1 MSKSTITTLLDSMG
15 PGEAAEAPELG
26 DYLEAPRRRDE
37 ARDEAE
43 DSIFSQLLER
53 ILQGY
58 ALKLEDGSDESGMS
72 LEILLDGVSDSV
84 LIMSPA
90 GVILE
95 ANQAFFLTFGYDRSE
110 LIGHP
115 IFGLLPDEYR
125 GPFHT
130 RLAEFTMEG
139 LEPKVATKDDILA
152 FRGRRRDGQVLSMD
166 CLLSCIQ
173 LRGEPAV
180 IALIRDLSFDH
191 ALFQQ
196 LKETREH
203 YVALSETITE
213 AIFRLDDDFRIIF
226 ANSGIKNTFGWER
239 EEVIGRPF
247 SVLFPTGAFEKHAE
261 DFRKY
266 FYVDDQDRKALGLKR
281 TIEFLG
287 ATKHR
292 GLASMEMSFGNSK
305 EYMGRTLTCVIRD
318 ITQRKMIERRLRHLA
333 YHDKLTGLGNRD
345 LFNEDMGALFHALA
359 GDGELRG
366 AVLFLDLD
374 GFKHVN
380 DSLGHD
386 AGDKLLVETAR
397 RLRVCLR
404 ESDTAYR
411 FGGDEFVV
419 VLPSLK
425 EQADAVLV
433 AERILASVAKPYI
446 VSDKGAGT
454 GSSVTVGVSIG
465 VALIPEHGR
474 TIEEAAKSADIAMYC
489 SKDAGK
495 NRYTLYDPA
504 VSAKASARWRLE
516 QEMKAALTEGGF
528 YLVYQPIVDS
538 IGGIRGLEA
547 LARWRQ
553 PDGTEVSPGV
563 FIPIAEENGSIV
575 ALGDWA
581 LRRACYDARRL
592 REKGLRGLYVSVNV
606 SSLQFERPNY
616 AQELESIVLS
626 SGLPPSWLKLEL
638 TESGVMKDTADAV
651 ERIKDIKRRLPG
663 ISFMVDDFGTG
674 YSSLAYL
681 SKLPVDT
688 LKIDISFVV
697 NLAQRQNEKVVNAI
711 INLGHSLDLDIVA
724 EGIETAEQR
733 DYFVERGCEAMQGYF
748 FQRPTPFEGIYEAL
762 CSSGSLAAKAQAKR
776 ADRSAL
782 EAPGSLAARARY
794 LRAAGVLRPE
804 PQSGKRLSARAAAAA
819 GP

>member
-1 MSKSTITTLLDSMG
+1 MNKSNITTLLDSMTPHEG
-15 PGEAAEAPELG
+15 TQAAGLEGILEHGE
-26 DYLEAPRRRDE
+26 E
-37 ARDEAE
+37 ARNEAE
-43 DSIFSQLLER
+43 DSIFTQLLER

-58 ALKLEDGSDESGMS
+58 ALKLEDGSDESGLS

-84 LIMSPA
+84 LIMSPP

-95 ANQAFFLTFGYDRSE
+95 ANQAFFRTFGYERSE
-110 LIGHP
+110 LVGHP

-125 GPFHT
+125 GAFHT
-130 RLAEFTMEG
+130 RLAEFAVEG

-152 FRGRRRDGQVLSMD
+152 FRGKRRDGTVVSMD

-173 LRGEPAV
+173 LRGEPAI

-213 AIFRLDDDFRIIF
+213 AIFRLDDDFNIIF
-226 ANSGIKNTFGWER
+226 ANSGIKNTFGWDR
-239 EEVIGRPF
+239 EEVVGKHF
-247 SVLFPTGAFEKHAE
+247 SLLFPPSAFDKHAD

-266 FYVDDQDRKALGLKR
+266 FYVDDQDRKGLGLKR

-292 GLASMEMSFGNSK
+292 GLAPMEMSFGNSK
-305 EYMGRTLTCVIRD
+305 DYMGRTLTCVIRD

-345 LFNEDMGALFHALA
+345 LFNEDVTALLSSLEEDESRK
-359 GDGELRG
+359 GSI
-366 AVLFLDLD
+366 LFLDLD
-374 GFKHVN
+374 GFKNVN

-386 AGDKLLVETAR
+386 AGDELLVETAR

-419 VLPSLK
+419 VLTALGGR
-425 EQADAVLV
+425 EDALLV
-433 AERILASVAKPYI
+433 AERILLSVAKPYALR
-446 VSDKGAGT
+446 SKGASY
-454 GSSVTVGVSIG
+454 GSSVNVGVSIG
-465 VALIPEHGR
+465 IAIVPEHGK
-474 TIEEAAKSADIAMYC
+474 TIEEATKSADIAMYC
-489 SKDAGK
+489 SKDGGK

-504 VSAKASARWRLE
+504 VSAKASARWKLE
-516 QEMKAALTEGGF
+516 QEMRAALSEGGF

-606 SSLQFERPNY
+606 STLQFERPSY
-616 AQELESIVLS
+616 AQELESIVRG

-638 TESGVMKDTADAV
+638 TESGIMRDTADAV

-663 ISFMVDDFGTG
+663 ISFMIDDFGTG

-681 SKLPVDT
+681 SRLPVDS

-697 NLAQRQNEKVVNAI
+697 KLAEQQNEKVVNAI

-724 EGIETAEQR
+724 EGIETADQR

-748 FQRPTPFEGIYEAL
+748 FQRPTPFEGIYETL
-762 CSSGSLAAKAQAKR
+762 CTSGSLAAKAQAKR
-776 ADRSAL
+776 ADRATG
-782 EAPGSLAARARY
+782 ETQGSLAARARY
-794 LRAAGVLRPE
+794 LRTAGVLRPTGSGTAVHA
-804 PQSGKRLSARAAAAA
+804 QSSHVI
-819 GP
+819 